1 VHEQPVFS
9 GGRVYSIRFFG
20 IIWFSALMYGQIS
33 DTQGMGGPDEIR
45 QPGPDRS
52 RARPFPDPLLTAS
65 GETPILEEATERLT
79 NKPIS
84 GVVTLHELEH
94 PIAKKA
100 LREASEAQRF
110 VRDNNVPKAIAKF
123 EQAIRIDPAYRD
135 AHCNLGVL
143 YARAGR
149 GAEARA
155 EFQKA
160 LNIGPPIAPIYAD
173 LALVSAALGQFQ
185 EAELSARKALELDPA
200 SSVAKVVLKR
210 LPAH

>member
-1 VHEQPVFS
+1 
-9 GGRVYSIRFFG
+9 
-20 IIWFSALMYGQIS
+20 MYGQIS
-33 DTQGMGGPDEIR
+33 DTQGMRDPDEVR
-45 QPGPDRS
+45 QPGPVRS
-52 RARPFPDPLLTAS
+52 RVHPFPDPLLMAS
-65 GETPILEEATERLT
+65 GETPIQEETAEGVTR
-79 NKPIS
+79 KPIS
-84 GVVTLHELEH
+84 GIVTLHDLEH

-110 VRDNNVPKAIAKF
+110 VRDNNLPKAIAKF
-123 EQAIRIDPAYRD
+123 EKAIRIDPAYRD
-135 AHCNLGVL
+135 AHCDLGVL

-160 LNIGPPIAPIYAD
+160 LDIGPPIAPIYAN
-173 LALVSAALGQFQ
+173 LALVSVALGQFR

-210 LPAH
+210 LPAHQSVR